1 MSQEVNRKNKFLGQF
16 FTPER
21 VAHFLVDWV
30 LGAERITS
38 SEGLKRILD
47 PAIGNGVFFESVLN
61 RLPDLNAEWVGFDL
75 DIECLSSS
83 RAVLENRISD
93 SSILSFYDRD
103 FLLQEEIKNSTLFY
117 VILPIERLTIKII
130 QKS

>member
-103 FLLQEEIKNSTLFY
+103 FLLQEENQKFD
-117 VILPIERLTIKII
+117 VILCSRP
-130 QKS
+130 